1 MENALEN
8 SAKCINYALNLA
20 NANQKASIQKILE
33 ELNQCRNSMNLNS
46 NENQIEN
53 SDQEMQNADKAQSTQ
68 NSQKENDT
76 SKCEKKSFS
85 IEMRIEKTIEKKMR
99 KIQTHL
105 NKKLNQMMNLI
116 QSRTSE
122 TNVQISQNVNTISL
136 ISRQKSNTNRS
147 SSTSWAQVVSRNTTK
162 NVKMQEKKKSAKIA
176 KSDAWLSKRMIAR
189 SKNPISNI
197 NSNEYRNKI
206 NDALKL
212 HKKSD
217 VLVQTV
223 QLSRTEQH
231 IVFTTTENIN
241 AEKLIEYRNI

>member
-1 MENALEN
+1 MKNALEN

-76 SKCEKKSFS
+76 SKCEKKSSS
-85 IEMRIEKTIEKKMR
+85 IEMRIEKTIDEKMR

-122 TNVQISQNVNTISL
+122 TNVQTSQNVNTISL
-136 ISRQKSNTNRS
+136 ISRQKSNINRS
-147 SSTSWAQVVSRNTTK
+147 SSTS
-162 NVKMQEKKKSAKIA
+162 
-176 KSDAWLSKRMIAR
+176 
-189 SKNPISNI
+189 
-197 NSNEYRNKI
+197 
-206 NDALKL
+206 
-212 HKKSD
+212 
-217 VLVQTV
+217 
-223 QLSRTEQH
+223 
-231 IVFTTTENIN
+231 
-241 AEKLIEYRNI
+241 